1 MMNELIREFVR
12 ESHLD
17 VYGLGKERYRWE
29 YTVEKFTEAIALKC
43 ADIIKENKRFA
54 KDHKWSSRELAD
66 VCVFEIEKT
75 FGVENGK
82 ETVSS

>member
-1 MMNELIREFVR
+1 MMNEQEIIKRC
-12 ESHLD
+12 
-17 VYGLGKERYRWE
+17 
-29 YTVEKFTEAIALKC
+29 I
-43 ADIIKENKRFA
+43 DIIKENKQFA
-54 KDHKWSSRELAD
+54 KDHRWSSGELAD

>member
-1 MMNELIREFVR
+1 MIVLRC
-12 ESHLD
+12 
-17 VYGLGKERYRWE
+17 
-29 YTVEKFTEAIALKC
+29 T
-43 ADIIKENKRFA
+43 DIIKENKQFA
-54 KDHKWSSRELAD
+54 KDHRWSSRELAD

>member
-1 MMNELIREFVR
+1 MNEQLRELVR
-12 ESHLD
+12 ESYLD
-17 VYGLGKERYRWE
+17 VYGLGKERYKWE
-29 YTVEKFTEAIALKC
+29 YTIEKFTEMIVLRC
-43 ADIIKENKRFA
+43 TDIIKENKQFA
-54 KDHKWSSRELAD
+54 KDHRWSSRELAD